1 MNTSNFIADQFLFIT
16 PSQYFLIYM
25 VLVVEF
31 LKVFVQFMI
40 HVPALLN
47 METPP
52 QFARLLLLVDHAVP
66 FKNTSLILRYHKCCT
81 VVKNSKKFIKYFR
94 TNITALL
101 TVYRNISGC
110 QSPQKRRRRR
120 ILYLLYIFSKSLH
133 RLCLLPNPFK
143 FSIKYV

>member
-1 MNTSNFIADQFLFIT
+1 
-16 PSQYFLIYM
+16 M

-110 QSPQKRRRRR
+110 LSIEEEKTNP
-120 ILYLLYIFSKSLH
+120 LFTLLIFKE
-133 RLCLLPNPFK
+133 FT
-143 FSIKYV
+143 

>member
-81 VVKNSKKFIKYFR
+81 VVKNSKKFIKYYSF
-94 TNITALL
+94 TDCL
-101 TVYRNISGC
+101 
-110 QSPQKRRRRR
+110 QK
-120 ILYLLYIFSKSLH
+120 YIGLSKSIEEEEKTNPLFTLH
-133 RLCLLPNPFK
+133 IFKEFTQALP
-143 FSIKYV
+143 VT